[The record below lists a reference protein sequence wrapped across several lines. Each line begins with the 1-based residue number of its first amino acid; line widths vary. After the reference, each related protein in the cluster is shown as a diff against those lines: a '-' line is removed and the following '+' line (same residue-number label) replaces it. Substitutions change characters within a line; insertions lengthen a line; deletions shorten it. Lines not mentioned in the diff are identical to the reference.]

1 MMIYDYSVQDAQG
14 NDISLNRY
22 KGKVLL
28 IVNTA
33 TDCGFTPQYKELEEL
48 YEKYHAN
55 GFEIID
61 VPCNQFGEQA
71 PGTDAE
77 IHQFCTLRYHTTFP
91 QMKKSDVNGEHA
103 LPLFTYLKS
112 QKKFEG
118 FGEGKMAET
127 LSDFIQ
133 KIDSDYKNNPE
144 IKWNFTKFVI
154 DRDGTVVARFEPPA
168 PMSDVAACVEKCVMG

>member
-1 MMIYDYSVQDAQG
+1 MIYDYSVQDTQG
-14 NDISLNRY
+14 NDIPLSTY

-33 TDCGFTPQYKELEEL
+33 TACGFTPQYKELEEL

-55 GFEIID
+55 GLEVID

-91 QMKKSDVNGEHA
+91 QMKKSDVNGEYA

-118 FGEGKMAET
+118 FGTGKMAEMM
-127 LSDFIQ
+127 DGFIQ
-133 KIDSDYKNNPE
+133 KIDSNYKNNPE

-154 DRDGTVVARFEPPA
+154 DRDGTVVARFEPTA
-168 PMSDVAACVEKCVMG
+168 PMAEVAACVEKCVER

>member
-1 MMIYDYSVQDAQG
+1 MIYDYSVQGTQG
-14 NDISLNRY
+14 NDIPLSTY

-33 TDCGFTPQYKELEEL
+33 TACGFTPQYKELEEL

-55 GFEIID
+55 GLEVID

-77 IHQFCTLRYHTTFP
+77 IHQFCTLRYHTKFP
-91 QMKKSDVNGEHA
+91 QMKKSDVNGEYA

-118 FGEGKMAET
+118 FGTGKMAEMM
-127 LSDFIQ
+127 DGFIQ
-133 KIDSDYKNNPE
+133 KIDSNYKNNPE

-154 DRDGTVVARFEPPA
+154 DRDGTVVARFEPTA
-168 PMSDVAACVEKCVMG
+168 PMSDVAACVDKCVMG

>member
-1 MMIYDYSVQDAQG
+1 MSIYDYSVQDAQG
-14 NDISLNRY
+14 NDVPLKQY

-48 YEKYHAN
+48 YEKYHDS
-55 GFEIID
+55 G
-61 VPCNQFGEQA
+61 
-71 PGTDAE
+71 
-77 IHQFCTLRYHTTFP
+77 LHTTFP

-118 FGEGKMAET
+118 FGEGKMAEM

-133 KIDSDYKNNPE
+133 KIDSDYKNNSD

-154 DRDGTVVARFEPPA
+154 ARDGAVVARFEPTA
-168 PMSDVAACVEKCVMG
+168 PMSDVAACVARCVER

>member
-1 MMIYDYSVQDAQG
+1 MIYDYSVQDTQG
-14 NDISLNRY
+14 NDIPLSTY
-22 KGKVLL
+22 KGKILL

-33 TDCGFTPQYKELEEL
+33 TACGFTPQYKELEEL

-55 GFEIID
+55 GLEVID

-91 QMKKSDVNGEHA
+91 QMKKSDVNGEYA

-118 FGEGKMAET
+118 FGTGKMAEMM
-127 LSDFIQ
+127 DGFIQ
-133 KIDSDYKNNPE
+133 KIDSNYKNNPE

-154 DRDGTVVARFEPPA
+154 DRDGTVVARFEPTA
-168 PMSDVAACVEKCVMG
+168 SMAEVATCVEKCVMG

>member
-1 MMIYDYSVQDAQG
+1 
-14 NDISLNRY
+14 
-22 KGKVLL
+22 
-28 IVNTA
+28 
-33 TDCGFTPQYKELEEL
+33 
-48 YEKYHAN
+48 
-55 GFEIID
+55 
-61 VPCNQFGEQA
+61 
-71 PGTDAE
+71 
-77 IHQFCTLRYHTTFP
+77 
-91 QMKKSDVNGEHA
+91 MKKSDVKGEHA

-118 FGEGKMAET
+118 FGTGKKAET

-154 DRDGTVVARFEPPA
+154 ARDGTVVARFEPPA